1 MYKLMRHRSPTF
13 AGFRAVL
20 HSPSFALA
28 EIAWRWSFGAA
39 LVAAVLFSF
48 REYLGSLPVD
58 RTEMLLLGSAKPVLV
73 GRALEQILRGSA
85 PRLVFCLIL
94 LAIVFA
100 LAWAVMASLG
110 RNVVVKALATFA
122 TGSHNDSQNN
132 LSSRLRFFP
141 LFGLHLLRSSAA
153 LAMVI
158 GCAGTGIAAA
168 NIASKNPALL
178 GLALL
183 ALFVACFLAI
193 SIWTILNWL
202 LSFAAIF
209 VVTNGSTVREA
220 IFSAVEFSMQRFA
233 AVLVPGV
240 WFVLFRAT
248 AVIAMGMLWIFV
260 ASFVPTSEAGIVL
273 GMLAILLPL
282 YWVIA
287 DWLYVA
293 RLAAYVYLVLGLP
306 DAGVQRE
313 LAWNPPPAFRPQDGR
328 IDADELILSDV
339 PST

>member
-1 MYKLMRHRSPTF
+1 MRHRSPTF

-39 LVAAVLFSF
+39 LIAALLFCF
-48 REYLGSLPVD
+48 REFLGSLPVD
-58 RTEMLLLGSAKPVLV
+58 RIEMFLLGSAQPFLV

-94 LAIVFA
+94 LAIVFT
-100 LAWAVMASLG
+100 LAWAVVAALG
-110 RNVVVKALATFA
+110 RIVVVKALATFA
-122 TGSHNDSQNN
+122 TGAHDDSQNN
-132 LSSRLRFFP
+132 LSSRLGFFP
-141 LFGLHLLRSSAA
+141 LFGLHLLRASAA

-178 GLALL
+178 GSALL
-183 ALFVACFLAI
+183 ALFVVCFLAI

-209 VVTNGSTVREA
+209 VVTNGSNVREA
-220 IFSAVEFSMQRFA
+220 IFSAAEFCMEHLA
-233 AVLVPGV
+233 AVFIPGV
-240 WFVLFRAT
+240 WSVIFRGLAL
-248 AVIAMGMLWIFV
+248 IAIGTLWIFV
-260 ASFVPTSEAGIVL
+260 ASLVPTSEAGIVF

-287 DWLYVA
+287 DWLYIA
-293 RLAAYVYLVLGLP
+293 RLAAYVYLVLGSP
-306 DAGVQRE
+306 DAGVQSE
-313 LAWNPPPAFRPQDGR
+313 SLWNPPPIFGPQDGR
-328 IDADELILSDV
+328 IDANELILSDV
-339 PST
+339 PGT